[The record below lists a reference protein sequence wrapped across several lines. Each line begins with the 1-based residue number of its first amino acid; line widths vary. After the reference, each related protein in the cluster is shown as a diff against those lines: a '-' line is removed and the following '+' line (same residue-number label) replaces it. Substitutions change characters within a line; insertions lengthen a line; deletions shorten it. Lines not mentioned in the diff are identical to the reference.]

1 MSRSQPDVPA
11 SSVPVEPWS
20 YNPSGF
26 GQRLPVVLLA
36 LIGFGIAVYL
46 ALYQWRVI
54 DDVWDPFFGD
64 QSKQVLD
71 SDVSHTMRR
80 WFLIPDAALGAL
92 AYLGDAIYGIAG
104 TKRRWQY
111 RPWMVMVFG
120 LDVIPL
126 GLVGAVL
133 VFLQAAVVGAFCTL
147 CIISAIVSLI
157 MVVLAFDEVWG
168 GGKYLYRVWI
178 GSGRDRGVL
187 WDVFW
192 SRPSVVAQRV
202 AYAPRMASETA
213 R

>member
-1 MSRSQPDVPA
+1 MSRSQPDLPEF
-11 SSVPVEPWS
+11 SIPVEPWS
-20 YNPSGF
+20 YNPSSF
-26 GQRLPVVLLA
+26 RQRVPVVVLA
-36 LIGFGIAVYL
+36 LIGFGIAMYL

-71 SDVSHTMRR
+71 SDVSHTMRS

-126 GLVGAVL
+126 GLAGAVL

-147 CIISAIVSLI
+147 CIISAIVSLA

-168 GGKYLYRVWI
+168 GAKYLYRVWI
-178 GSGRDRGVL
+178 ASGRDRTVL

-192 SRPSVVAQRV
+192 SRPSVVAQQV
-202 AYAPRMASETA
+202 AYAPRLASGA
-213 R
+213 AQ